1 MDRYVFEDR
10 LAAGR
15 RLGIEVAKIHLI
27 NPVVLGLP
35 RGGVPVAAMVAEAI
49 NAPLDVIVVRKLGV
63 PSQPE
68 FAMGAIGE
76 NGTRVL
82 NHNVIRASNVSEQ
95 ALQAVESRERNE
107 LDRRLR
113 AIRSV
118 RPRESLVG
126 CAAVIVDDGIA
137 TGATMRA
144 AIDVAKASG
153 ATTVIVATPVAP
165 PDVVADLR
173 SKADRVICLEEP
185 EPFWAVG
192 TWYRRFDAVS
202 DAEVAEVLS
211 SHVEQATIPCGQL
224 ETPPSA
230 PDVGAL

>member
-15 RLGIEVAKIHLI
+15 RLGIEVSTIQLI

-49 NAPLDVIVVRKLGV
+49 KAPLDVIVVRKLGV

-68 FAMGAIGE
+68 LAMGAIGE
-76 NGTRVL
+76 NGAHVL
-82 NHNVIRASNVSEQ
+82 NHDVIRASQVSEQ
-95 ALQAVESRERNE
+95 ALQSVESRERNE

-113 AIRSV
+113 VIRSV
-118 RPRESLVG
+118 HPRESVVR

-144 AIDVAKASG
+144 AIGVARAGG
-153 ATTVIVATPVAP
+153 AATVIVATPVAP

-173 SKADRVICLEEP
+173 LEADMVICLEQP
-185 EPFWAVG
+185 HPFWSVG

-202 DAEVAEVLS
+202 DAEVANVLCS
-211 SHVEQATIPCGQL
+211 YRRPAG
-224 ETPPSA
+224 
-230 PDVGAL
+230 